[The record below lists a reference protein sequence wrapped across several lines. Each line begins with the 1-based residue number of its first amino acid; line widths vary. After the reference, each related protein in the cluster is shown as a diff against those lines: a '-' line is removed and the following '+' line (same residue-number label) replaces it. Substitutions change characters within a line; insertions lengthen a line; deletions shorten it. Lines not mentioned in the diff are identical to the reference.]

1 MQRLLVGP
9 RVFNRG
15 GVAVLAVEYNG
26 HGVGGIAPNVRDG
39 VIFTANIA
47 ELDMLE
53 SVSNRV

>member
-1 MQRLLVGP
+1 LQRLLVGP